1 MPLVD
6 PKAVGIEYSRKP
18 PTGGPQPGWHAV
30 SVNQIHRREGD
41 YLYFLEF
48 RPTAMAGYSIYIYH
62 ITLDEAN
69 RVRRKLG
76 LSALAEVPED
86 G

>member
-1 MPLVD
+1 MAYDMPLVD

-48 RPTAMAGYSIYIYH
+48 RPDRHGRLFNLHLPHYA
-62 ITLDEAN
+62 
-69 RVRRKLG
+69 
-76 LSALAEVPED
+76 
-86 G
+86 